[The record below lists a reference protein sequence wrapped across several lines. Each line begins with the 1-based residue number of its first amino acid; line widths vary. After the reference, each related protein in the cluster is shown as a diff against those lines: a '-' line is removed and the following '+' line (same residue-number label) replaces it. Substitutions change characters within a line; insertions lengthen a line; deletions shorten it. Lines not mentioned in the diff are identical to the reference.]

1 MNKLLL
7 ALVLMI
13 CASVCLTGCTG
24 SSPTGDKAKQDG
36 KDTSQAKKEKEP
48 EDKVKV
54 YAEVAGNPKAAFRD
68 RKEAVELL
76 GSMGPKARN
85 AVPDLVKAFEDET
98 LVESG
103 PGASSN
109 SGEDLLGR
117 SELTSKLRVSIAR
130 TLGQIGPDAKD
141 AVPALAKRLQ
151 NWKPSG
157 GDAQGA
163 DLSDRLLWGMS
174 GRGKVYLATAE
185 ALWKIEKK
193 AESVVPMLT
202 LSAKYGDD
210 QDQVTAL
217 KLLGEIGPE
226 AKSAVPVISSCRNSA
241 TFEVRTAAEEALKKI
256 NPSATSSGK

>member
-1 MNKLLL
+1 VLILGA
-7 ALVLMI
+7 ALCV
-13 CASVCLTGCTG
+13 AGCTG
-24 SSPTGDKAKQDG
+24 NSPTSDKAKQDG
-36 KDTSQAKKEKEP
+36 KDTGQAKKENEP

-54 YAEVAGNPKAAFRD
+54 FGEVASNPKVAFRD

-76 GSMGPKARN
+76 GNMGPKAKN
-85 AVPDLVKAFEDET
+85 AVPNLVKAFEDET

-130 TLGQIGPDAKD
+130 TLGQIGPDAKE
-141 AVPALAKRLQ
+141 AVPALTKRLQ
-151 NWKPSG
+151 SWKSSG
-157 GDAQGA
+157 GSDAQAAELG
-163 DLSDRLLWGMS
+163 DRLLWGMS

-193 AESVVPMLT
+193 AESVVPTLT

-210 QDQVTAL
+210 QEQVTSL

-226 AKSAVPVISSCRNSA
+226 AKSAVPVISSCRSSA
-241 TFEVRTAAEEALKKI
+241 SADVRFAAEEALKKI
-256 NPSATSSGK
+256 DPSATSKDK